1 MTEFSNLGTFLKQKR
16 IESNLTQK
24 ELAHSLGNMNSQ
36 FVSNWE
42 RGLCAPPSHSFQRLI
57 DVLRIN
63 RDRLV
68 EIMLDD
74 ARTVIESRVYK
85 KGKKKSA
92 SKPKGRGR

>member
-24 ELAHSLGNMNSQ
+24 ELARSLGNMNSQ

-92 SKPKGRGR
+92 SKLKGRGR